1 MLDELKLQNEYGLF
15 INGEFTQVDKD
26 RLREAKS
33 PANGKV
39 LAYFTEATEE
49 EVDQA
54 VKAGQ
59 EAFKTFKLT
68 SKKER
73 ARMLEKIADIIDENL
88 DHLALVETMDNGKP
102 IRETK
107 AIDIPSA
114 ADHFRYFASI
124 IEAEEGSVNAIGENQ
139 LSIVLRE
146 PFGVVGQII
155 PWNFP
160 FLMAA
165 WKIAPALAAGNTIV
179 LKPSST
185 TSLSL
190 LEFARLTQ
198 DIIPKGVLNV
208 ITGGGGKAGEYILE
222 HPDLTKLAFTGSTE
236 VGYHVAEKAAD
247 KLIPATLELGGKS
260 ANIFFDDADMDLA
273 MDGLMLGITFNQGQV
288 CSAGSRVF
296 VQESIY
302 DEFVERAVKAFENI
316 KIGKPWDPETEIGT
330 LISETQCNKVLD
342 YIQIT
347 KDEGGTIATGGE
359 RVQHGDEK
367 DGYYVKPTLVTHVTN
382 DMRVAQEE
390 IFGPVAVVIPFK
402 DEEDVIQM
410 ANDSEYG
417 LAGAVYTTNINRAL
431 RVARALETGRV
442 WINTYNQIPEG
453 APFGGYKKS
462 GIGRETHKLA
472 LDAYSQVKNIMIDTS
487 EKTSG
492 FYDVS
497 HE

>member
-1 MLDELKLQNEYGLF
+1 MLNELNLQKEYGLF
-15 INGEFTQVDKD
+15 INGEFTQVDAN
-26 RLREAKS
+26 RLRAAKS
-33 PANGKV
+33 PASGEV
-39 LAYFTEATEE
+39 LAHFTEATEE

-59 EAFKTFKLT
+59 EAFKSFKLT

-73 ARMLEKIADIIDENL
+73 ARMLEKIADIIENNL
-88 DHLALVETMDNGKP
+88 DHFALVETMDNGKP

-107 AIDIPSA
+107 AIDVPSA

-124 IEAEEGSVNAIGENQ
+124 IEAEEGTVNAINNDQ

-179 LKPSST
+179 LKPSSA

-190 LEFARLTQ
+190 LEFARLTKEV
-198 DIIPKGVLNV
+198 IPKGVLNV
-208 ITGGGGKAGEYILE
+208 VTGGGGKAGEYLLA

-236 VGYHVAEKAAD
+236 VGYHVAKRAAE

-260 ANIFFDDADMDLA
+260 ANIFFEDTDMDLA
-273 MDGLMLGITFNQGQV
+273 MDGLILGISFNQGQV

-302 DEFVERAVKAFENI
+302 DEFVERAVKAFGKI
-316 KIGKPWDPETEIGT
+316 KVGKPWDPETEIGT
-330 LISETQCNKVLD
+330 LISDTQCNKVLD
-342 YIQIT
+342 YIQIA
-347 KDEGGTIATGGE
+347 KDEGATIAAGGK
-359 RVQHGDEK
+359 RVQHDEEK
-367 DGYYVKPTLVTHVTN
+367 DGYYVEPTLVTGVTN
-382 DMRVAQEE
+382 DMRVAREE

-402 DEEDVIQM
+402 DEADVIQM
-410 ANDSEYG
+410 ANDTEYG
-417 LAGAVYTTNINRAL
+417 LAGAVFTTNINRAL

-462 GIGRETHKLA
+462 GIGRETHKQA

-487 EKTSG
+487 EKPSG
-492 FYDVS
+492 LYDIS
-497 HE
+497 E